1 MPEPNSTRV
10 DRATRVIAAEV
21 DDVYQAFVDPEA
33 VVKWLPPKGARAT
46 LEAFEPREGGAF
58 CMTLVF
64 EGPHARGKTQEDT
77 DVVRGTFDRLVPGQS
92 ITQRFDFVSDDPDF
106 AGTMTMRWTLR
117 REDACIRRRGER
129 STRNFTG
136 GSPERHGVFAG
147 EPCCLPGTSC
157 ALVQFDD
164 FDAPVLRPP
173 FLGVVGSGGRQHADT
188 GATQAL
194 GVDAMVGC
202 QCFDH

>member
-117 REDACIRRRGER
+117 REGAGTRVSVSAENVPRGISPADHQNGMESSLENLAAYLER
-129 STRNFTG
+129 AAR
-136 GSPERHGVFAG
+136 
-147 EPCCLPGTSC
+147 
-157 ALVQFDD
+157 
-164 FDAPVLRPP
+164 
-173 FLGVVGSGGRQHADT
+173 
-188 GATQAL
+188 
-194 GVDAMVGC
+194 
-202 QCFDH
+202 